1 MVFAGL
7 RIGSRTWTV
16 RFRLFCLDCR
26 RDLRSS
32 TDSAASAARRNP
44 GEEGPGLRRLSYGH
58 SFLLDLNSVRLR
70 IRRNRKASR
79 LGFLSRD
86 LSDVSGGFGPPVRDR
101 DFGSVLLA
109 DSSDS

>member
-7 RIGSRTWTV
+7 RIGPRTCTV
-16 RFRLFCLDCR
+16 RFRLFCLDCQ

-70 IRRNRKASR
+70 IRRNRNASR
-79 LGFLSRD
+79 LRFLSRD
-86 LSDVSGGFGPPVRDR
+86 LSDASGGFGPPVRYLEFR
-101 DFGSVLLA
+101 AVLL
-109 DSSDS
+109 